1 MTTATQH
8 DVLTGPSS
16 SSAQTRFAG
25 RIPPSEQPHPHE
37 SRHPY
42 SKGIPASPSHKDHP
56 RNISPP
62 PQHDE
67 YGSPDDPT
75 MTGAP
80 RPPSRKAKTV
90 LFTAPTYYAHS
101 ATGLTSEEEE
111 EDGEEL
117 EDGYMDE
124 AEARA
129 NAAEGNREYADQD
142 EEGRPEFRDD
152 DFDAEEDEVAVQ
164 GQRRNGRQ
172 ADVESGFSEEEEQHA
187 IGREP
192 FPDEDDADVEDAD
205 QEDDSATLVLS
216 GNNDLAAAS
225 TSSPPREIPAA
236 FLPGGGIGRPAGAHA
251 DTKVDALAS
260 SADARRPLSPAN
272 RSLSSSAPQSSSSAT
287 PAPKAAGLG
296 IGFPEGPDA
305 FTGADEAPADP
316 SRPLT
321 TTSGP
326 LASSLAS
333 STRSREFDENEI
345 LDPQAP
351 TKKLSA
357 TPAIARDEESAVAAA
372 NGAYRGPVASGQ
384 ASQLAAAAPAADRPK
399 RTVRGVEIVDP
410 RDPRYNRMLQ
420 PTKQAGEDLIYERV
434 VADAQRQQRLY
445 EDQQLQMQQQRQRQQ
460 AQMAQQQ
467 GVVADGGNFET
478 PDLHDEDLG
487 DALGDSTNSR
497 RSSNGGGGAD
507 SGSEKKRKSGG
518 GILGLFRKKDKK
530 KKSSNGKDE
539 AAAASAGGLGEGRT
553 SEESL
558 RSSTSSGG
566 AALRRSSS
574 GSPSGFRSSMD
585 RSTAASHTARSAGSH
600 PTAESMFSTDAALRQ
615 QEIEAKQALYQQYGV
630 SRAPGDVTNT
640 MTPRGMPGGLVMSQ
654 GSYRE
659 ASPSSQQA
667 QRLSASGS
675 TSSNRNS
682 LSLLS
687 HPASMLGSSA
697 GLGNSALSSPST
709 LAPPQRT
716 RPGSLLGSPNVSGVE
731 VPLLSVMRVFAG
743 DNVDSDATFKTV
755 LLNQSTSSSE
765 LVKQAMQRF
774 RLTSP
779 NLRPEDFYL
788 TVKEL
793 GGDERPLHE
802 SERPLEIFEELSE
815 RTGNDGLAL
824 PPNVRRSSIGSIN
837 SISSNL
843 TLNPAITRSG
853 VGDWSDDSAVK
864 FYLHRRAGAQTSL
877 DLDRSGGSEV
887 QARELGG
894 PRSDGD
900 AGHSANSFL
909 GTSITAG
916 PSYRFAVQ
924 LVLHPSDLPDNVAFD
939 PQGEAV
945 IPKALLVERQH
956 RNGSEPVES
965 DCAPRQRILFF
976 PRNANVS
983 EVVET
988 ALDRFGVS
996 DGVVDGGD
1004 EVEDRLSRRRSALR
1018 VKYSLAIEKDGKG
1031 ECSHSYHEA
1040 VSLTDLAN
1048 PAESFLPSSG
1058 KLLDAYS
1065 TPPAFKAYD
1074 RSSREFR
1081 RQSADA
1087 GLILGAASDIQPTDP
1102 VFIIR
1107 RSPNRSSLT
1116 RGVLPQTV
1124 DELDQLQQ
1132 RQRESLETAP
1142 SPPVESSGPQPTQR
1156 ELIAAQRAASQ
1167 ANQRALLVASREE
1180 DVTDHSQT
1188 TLRADEPSA
1197 DEFRYSLMGEDS
1209 TETDLRPEA
1218 LVGLGVRP
1226 TDTLTRGVSTATTT
1240 DAESFR
1246 TAQTSLS
1253 PMPTPLAAPG
1263 SNGMDEDERAVA
1275 ELRSADVGITPS
1287 SMSSRSARSP
1297 SRLDEGFGAAETE
1310 SRARSPDGLDQSLQD
1325 RLDRVLA
1332 RVREDKARRAA
1343 SPTAGQRPRSYVDSS
1358 GEGSGSG
1365 RFSPVNV
1372 AARSASAMG
1381 GRRSPVGDKMS
1392 DSPSIEQIMSD
1403 PHRHVSAGAGAGP
1416 GQHRQ
1421 KSSLAS
1427 ISSANSNSTATDQLS
1442 TPVTPSHAH
1451 SHGYTPAS
1459 SATSN
1464 HRAAIVYPAD
1474 YGFDFLAAVVAAEA
1488 PPGSRLR
1495 AAAEPSATEHL
1506 LGNSRD
1512 ILANVHPDV
1521 RHAYEEPS
1529 RTLHDLE
1536 TVSALLTRHGSL
1548 AVH

>member
-1 MTTATQH
+1 
-8 DVLTGPSS
+8 
-16 SSAQTRFAG
+16 
-25 RIPPSEQPHPHE
+25 
-37 SRHPY
+37 
-42 SKGIPASPSHKDHP
+42 
-56 RNISPP
+56 
-62 PQHDE
+62 
-67 YGSPDDPT
+67 

-111 EDGEEL
+111 DGEEV

-124 AEARA
+124 EEAHA
-129 NAAEGNREYADQD
+129 DAVEGTREYANYD

-152 DFDAEEDEVAVQ
+152 DFDDAEEEEDAVQ
-164 GQRRNGRQ
+164 GQQRHGRQ
-172 ADVESGFSEEEEQHA
+172 GEVESGFSEEEEQQHLA
-187 IGREP
+187 GREP

-216 GNNDLAAAS
+216 GNNAMAAS
-225 TSSPPREIPAA
+225 ASPPRDIPAA
-236 FLPGGGIGRPAGAHA
+236 LIPGGGLGRPAGAHA
-251 DTKVDALAS
+251 DAKMGALDS
-260 SADARRPLSPAN
+260 TADARRPPSPLN
-272 RSLSSSAPQSSSSAT
+272 RSFSAESTSAPAS
-287 PAPKAAGLG
+287 KEAAGLG
-296 IGFPEGPDA
+296 IGFPAPDA
-305 FTGADEAPADP
+305 RTSDDVPADP
-316 SRPLT
+316 SRPLPT
-321 TTSGP
+321 TTGP
-326 LASSLAS
+326 LPSSLAS

-345 LDPQAP
+345 LDPQVP

-357 TPAIARDEESAVAAA
+357 TPAIARDEESAAAA
-372 NGAYRGPVASGQ
+372 NGPYRGPVASGQ
-384 ASQLAAAAPAADRPK
+384 ASQLAAGAAAPAADRPK

-434 VADAQRQQRLY
+434 VADAQRQQQLY

-467 GVVADGGNFET
+467 AAVADGGNFET

-487 DALGDSTNSR
+487 DGLGDSTNSR
-497 RSSNGGGGAD
+497 RSSNGGGAD

-530 KKSSNGKDE
+530 KKSSSGRDE
-539 AAAASAGGLGEGRT
+539 AASASAGGLGEGRT

-574 GSPSGFRSSMD
+574 GSPSGFRSSID
-585 RSTAASHTARSAGSH
+585 RSAAASHTARSAGSH
-600 PTAESMFSTDAALRQ
+600 STAESMFSTDAALRQ

-667 QRLSASGS
+667 AQRLSVSGS
-675 TSSNRNS
+675 TNSNRNS

-697 GLGNSALSSPST
+697 GLGNSALNSPST

-774 RLTSP
+774 RLMSP
-779 NLRPEDFYL
+779 NLRPDDFYL

-815 RTGNDGLAL
+815 RTGDDGLTL

-877 DLDRSGGSEV
+877 DLDRAGGLEV
-887 QARELGG
+887 EAGELGG
-894 PRSDGD
+894 PRSDED
-900 AGHSANSFL
+900 AGHSAASSLL

-916 PSYRFAVQ
+916 PSYRFAVR

-939 PQGEAV
+939 PQSEAV

-956 RNGSEPVES
+956 RGGSEPLES
-965 DCAPRQRILFF
+965 VSEPRQRILFF

-1018 VKYSLAIEKDGKG
+1018 VKYSLAVEKDGKG
-1031 ECSHSYHEA
+1031 E
-1040 VSLTDLAN
+1040 
-1048 PAESFLPSSG
+1048 
-1058 KLLDAYS
+1058 
-1065 TPPAFKAYD
+1065 
-1074 RSSREFR
+1074 
-1081 RQSADA
+1081 
-1087 GLILGAASDIQPTDP
+1087 
-1102 VFIIR
+1102 
-1107 RSPNRSSLT
+1107 
-1116 RGVLPQTV
+1116 
-1124 DELDQLQQ
+1124 
-1132 RQRESLETAP
+1132 
-1142 SPPVESSGPQPTQR
+1142 
-1156 ELIAAQRAASQ
+1156 
-1167 ANQRALLVASREE
+1167 
-1180 DVTDHSQT
+1180 
-1188 TLRADEPSA
+1188 
-1197 DEFRYSLMGEDS
+1197 
-1209 TETDLRPEA
+1209 
-1218 LVGLGVRP
+1218 
-1226 TDTLTRGVSTATTT
+1226 
-1240 DAESFR
+1240 
-1246 TAQTSLS
+1246 
-1253 PMPTPLAAPG
+1253 
-1263 SNGMDEDERAVA
+1263 
-1275 ELRSADVGITPS
+1275 
-1287 SMSSRSARSP
+1287 
-1297 SRLDEGFGAAETE
+1297 
-1310 SRARSPDGLDQSLQD
+1310 
-1325 RLDRVLA
+1325 
-1332 RVREDKARRAA
+1332 
-1343 SPTAGQRPRSYVDSS
+1343 
-1358 GEGSGSG
+1358 
-1365 RFSPVNV
+1365 
-1372 AARSASAMG
+1372 
-1381 GRRSPVGDKMS
+1381 
-1392 DSPSIEQIMSD
+1392 
-1403 PHRHVSAGAGAGP
+1403 
-1416 GQHRQ
+1416 
-1421 KSSLAS
+1421 
-1427 ISSANSNSTATDQLS
+1427 
-1442 TPVTPSHAH
+1442 
-1451 SHGYTPAS
+1451 
-1459 SATSN
+1459 
-1464 HRAAIVYPAD
+1464 
-1474 YGFDFLAAVVAAEA
+1474 
-1488 PPGSRLR
+1488 
-1495 AAAEPSATEHL
+1495 
-1506 LGNSRD
+1506 
-1512 ILANVHPDV
+1512 
-1521 RHAYEEPS
+1521 
-1529 RTLHDLE
+1529 
-1536 TVSALLTRHGSL
+1536 
-1548 AVH
+1548 

>member
-1 MTTATQH
+1 
-8 DVLTGPSS
+8 
-16 SSAQTRFAG
+16 
-25 RIPPSEQPHPHE
+25 
-37 SRHPY
+37 
-42 SKGIPASPSHKDHP
+42 
-56 RNISPP
+56 
-62 PQHDE
+62 
-67 YGSPDDPT
+67 

-111 EDGEEL
+111 EEDGEEL

-124 AEARA
+124 EE
-129 NAAEGNREYADQD
+129 NAAEGDREYADHD

-152 DFDAEEDEVAVQ
+152 DFDAAEEEGDVQ
-164 GQRRNGRQ
+164 GQQRRHGRRGE
-172 ADVESGFSEEEEQHA
+172 VESGFSEEEEQQHA
-187 IGREP
+187 AGREP

-216 GNNDLAAAS
+216 GGNNDDLAAAAS
-225 TSSPPREIPAA
+225 ASSSPPRDIPAA
-236 FLPGGGIGRPAGAHA
+236 LMPGGGLARPVG
-251 DTKVDALAS
+251 ALADATMAALES
-260 SADARRPLSPAN
+260 NADARRPLSPAN
-272 RSLSSSAPQSSSSAT
+272 RSLSSSAPQSSSSSA
-287 PAPKAAGLG
+287 APKAAGLG
-296 IGFPEGPDA
+296 IGFPTGPDA
-305 FTGADEAPADP
+305 FPDVQAPTEP
-316 SRPLT
+316 SRSLT
-321 TTSGP
+321 TTATGP
-326 LASSLAS
+326 LSSSLAS
-333 STRSREFDENEI
+333 STRSRQFDENEI

-357 TPAIARDEESAVAAA
+357 TPVIARDEESAAAAAA
-372 NGAYRGPVASGQ
+372 NGPYRGPVASGQ
-384 ASQLAAAAPAADRPK
+384 AGQLAPGAAAAPAADRPK

-434 VADAQRQQRLY
+434 VADAQRQQQLY

-467 GVVADGGNFET
+467 AAVPEGGNFET

-497 RSSNGGGGAD
+497 RSSNGGGGGAD

-530 KKSSNGKDE
+530 KKGSSGKDD
-539 AAAASAGGLGEGRT
+539 AAPTAGGPSEGRT

-574 GSPSGFRSSMD
+574 GSPSGFRSSTD
-585 RSTAASHTARSAGSH
+585 RSATASHPSRSAGSH
-600 PTAESMFSTDAALRQ
+600 STAESMFSTDAALRQ

-654 GSYRE
+654 GSYRD

-675 TSSNRNS
+675 TNSNRNS

-697 GLGNSALSSPST
+697 GLGNSALNSPST

-779 NLRPEDFYL
+779 NLRPDDFYL

-864 FYLHRRAGAQTSL
+864 FYLHRRVGAQTSF
-877 DLDRSGGSEV
+877 DVERAGGSEV
-887 QARELGG
+887 QTGELGG
-894 PRSDGD
+894 PRSDED
-900 AGHSANSFL
+900 AGHSAASSLL

-916 PSYRFAVQ
+916 PSYRFAVR

-939 PQGEAV
+939 PQSEAV

-956 RNGSEPVES
+956 RSGSEPLES
-965 DCAPRQRILFF
+965 VSEPRQRILFF

-1004 EVEDRLSRRRSALR
+1004 EVEDRLSRRRSAMR
-1018 VKYSLAIEKDGKG
+1018 VKYSLAVEKDGKG
-1031 ECSHSYHEA
+1031 ESSPSFVELIRLTNLA
-1040 VSLTDLAN
+1040 VS
-1048 PAESFLPSSG
+1048 
-1058 KLLDAYS
+1058 
-1065 TPPAFKAYD
+1065 
-1074 RSSREFR
+1074 
-1081 RQSADA
+1081 Q
-1087 GLILGAASDIQPTDP
+1087 
-1102 VFIIR
+1102 
-1107 RSPNRSSLT
+1107 NRSC
-1116 RGVLPQTV
+1116 RH
-1124 DELDQLQQ
+1124 
-1132 RQRESLETAP
+1132 
-1142 SPPVESSGPQPTQR
+1142 
-1156 ELIAAQRAASQ
+1156 RANCS
-1167 ANQRALLVASREE
+1167 
-1180 DVTDHSQT
+1180 
-1188 TLRADEPSA
+1188 
-1197 DEFRYSLMGEDS
+1197 
-1209 TETDLRPEA
+1209 
-1218 LVGLGVRP
+1218 
-1226 TDTLTRGVSTATTT
+1226 TLTR
-1240 DAESFR
+1240 
-1246 TAQTSLS
+1246 
-1253 PMPTPLAAPG
+1253 
-1263 SNGMDEDERAVA
+1263 
-1275 ELRSADVGITPS
+1275 LR
-1287 SMSSRSARSP
+1287 RP
-1297 SRLDEGFGAAETE
+1297 SRLTTGPRESSAANLLMPV
-1310 SRARSPDGLDQSLQD
+1310 SSSAP
-1325 RLDRVLA
+1325 LA
-1332 RVREDKARRAA
+1332 
-1343 SPTAGQRPRSYVDSS
+1343 T
-1358 GEGSGSG
+1358 
-1365 RFSPVNV
+1365 FSPPTQSSSFVV
-1372 AARSASAMG
+1372 RLTGAR
-1381 GRRSPVGDKMS
+1381 
-1392 DSPSIEQIMSD
+1392 
-1403 PHRHVSAGAGAGP
+1403 
-1416 GQHRQ
+1416 
-1421 KSSLAS
+1421 
-1427 ISSANSNSTATDQLS
+1427 
-1442 TPVTPSHAH
+1442 
-1451 SHGYTPAS
+1451 
-1459 SATSN
+1459 
-1464 HRAAIVYPAD
+1464 
-1474 YGFDFLAAVVAAEA
+1474 
-1488 PPGSRLR
+1488 
-1495 AAAEPSATEHL
+1495 
-1506 LGNSRD
+1506 
-1512 ILANVHPDV
+1512 
-1521 RHAYEEPS
+1521 
-1529 RTLHDLE
+1529 
-1536 TVSALLTRHGSL
+1536 
-1548 AVH
+1548 